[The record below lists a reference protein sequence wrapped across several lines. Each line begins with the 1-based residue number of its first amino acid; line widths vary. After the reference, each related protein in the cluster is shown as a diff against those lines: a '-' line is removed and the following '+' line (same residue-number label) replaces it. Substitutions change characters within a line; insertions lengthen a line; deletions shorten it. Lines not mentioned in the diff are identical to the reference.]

1 MNNKLMT
8 NIKSKFKGSGN
19 RKVENLVFFLVLLI
33 VTMLIINAIWK
44 GDNKKDE
51 TNTINNTKV
60 LASSEN
66 KNNASNSSNTERT
79 MQEELEN
86 ILSKISGVG
95 KVNVLLTY
103 SQTSTQIPVYN
114 EQNTQND
121 TEESDTSGGTRKV
134 QEVDSKKE
142 VIYEEIDGEK
152 TIVTQ
157 SIVNPEIKGAIITA
171 EGASSA
177 EVKEII
183 IQAVEA
189 ATGLA
194 THKIQVFPM
203 QG

>member
-66 KNNASNSSNTERT
+66 KNNTSNSSNTERT

>member
-194 THKIQVFPM
+194 VHKIQVFEM
-203 QG
+203 E